1 MLYPGL
7 SKDVFKSKASQVTVV
22 KQDDD
27 FHVVKDNESVWAG
40 VNYSDSAKTFEING
54 TKVEVK
60 AKGMFILKRKM
71 IKLMNVASIIPN
83 LQIPIQILNIKF
95 Q

>member
-7 SKDVFKSKASQVTVV
+7 SKDDFNTKDKVTVV

-40 VNYSDSAKTFEING
+40 VITAI
-54 TKVEVK
+54 
-60 AKGMFILKRKM
+60 ALK
-71 IKLMNVASIIPN
+71 LYH
-83 LQIPIQILNIKF
+83 
-95 Q
+95 